1 MAQNLDPLQ
10 TSFVQKPQWLVFAT
24 ETNVEE
30 KKNHSKNENIVKS
43 TGFWLFVWCI
53 DKEIKNY

>member
-24 ETNVEE
+24 ETIVEE
-30 KKNHSKNENIVKS
+30 KKNRSKNENIVKS